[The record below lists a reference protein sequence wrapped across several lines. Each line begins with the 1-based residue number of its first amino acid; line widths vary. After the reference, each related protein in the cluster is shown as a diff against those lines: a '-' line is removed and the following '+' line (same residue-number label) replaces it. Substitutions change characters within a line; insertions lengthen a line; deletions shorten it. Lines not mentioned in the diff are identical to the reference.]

1 MDHLRDPQLLRL
13 CRLALGLALSAAL
26 GLLAPIAAEAMSGL
40 ESLEDELHGAG
51 PRTRA
56 RLGRREISPR
66 APGRAE
72 RDASLRPLRRAN
84 ADERLDRSI
93 VSVRVRKIPS
103 LIPDSPTA
111 LPDH

>member
-1 MDHLRDPQLLRL
+1 MDLLRDPRLLRL
-13 CRLALGLALSAAL
+13 CRSALGLVLSAAL

-51 PRTRA
+51 SRMRA
-56 RLGRREISPR
+56 RLVRQEISPR
-66 APGRAE
+66 APRRVE
-72 RDASLRPLRRAN
+72 RDASLRPPRRAT
-84 ADERLDRSI
+84 AERLDRSI

>member
-1 MDHLRDPQLLRL
+1 MDQLRDPRLLRL

-56 RLGRREISPR
+56 RLVRQEISPR
-66 APGRAE
+66 APGRVE
-72 RDASLRPLRRAN
+72 REASLRQPRRAT
-84 ADERLDRSI
+84 AERLDRSI

>member
-1 MDHLRDPQLLRL
+1 MDLLRDPRFRRL
-13 CRLALGLALSAAL
+13 CRLALGLALSAVL

-51 PRTRA
+51 TRTRA
-56 RLGRREISPR
+56 RLVRQGISSRE
-66 APGRAE
+66 PGRAR
-72 RDASLRPLRRAN
+72 RDESFRESRRAT
-84 ADERLDRSI
+84 AERLDRSV